1 VVTNDPKGV
10 GAFLMASIEIAKT
23 PSLCSADWA
32 IQ

>member
-1 VVTNDPKGV
+1 V

-23 PSLCSADWA
+23 RSLCSADWA